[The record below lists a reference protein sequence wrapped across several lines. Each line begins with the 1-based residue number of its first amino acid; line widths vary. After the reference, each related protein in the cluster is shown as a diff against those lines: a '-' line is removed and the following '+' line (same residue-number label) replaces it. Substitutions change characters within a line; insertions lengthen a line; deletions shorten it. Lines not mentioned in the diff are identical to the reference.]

1 MYIFLLAFHSI
12 LRWLVLLIL
21 IYSIIR
27 AFHGWFTGRKF
38 NSSDNLLRVGSAS
51 VLHLQLIIGALLYFT
66 SSSISQF
73 LHNFK
78 VEVHNSQA
86 RFLGMEHGL
95 LMLIA
100 IIILTIGSVKAKRKL
115 TNKEKFRTMAIWF
128 SIGLLII
135 LVSIPWP
142 FSPMATRP
150 FFRAF

>member
-1 MYIFLLAFHSI
+1 MYIFLIAVHSI
-12 LRWLVLLIL
+12 LRWLVLITLV
-21 IYSIIR
+21 YTIIQ
-27 AFHGWFTGRKF
+27 AFNGWFTGRKF
-38 NSSDNLLRVGSAS
+38 NSRDNLLRVGSAS
-51 VLHLQLIIGALLYFT
+51 IVHLQLIIGALLYFT

-100 IIILTIGSVKAKRKL
+100 IIVITIGSVKAKRKL
-115 TNKEKFRTMAIWF
+115 NDKEKFRTMAIWF

-142 FSPMATRP
+142 FSPMASRP